1 MPRRTSL
8 DTIVA
13 LVAIPIF
20 LSFSF
25 ADEDKGDRTVKAHVQ
40 MRPGGEREEVEMPV
54 WEVPVDPRSV
64 TAAEADLPDD
74 DLVLGVVVG
83 DRAMAWPI
91 RFLALSEVVDDRVGE
106 TALAPTW

>member
-1 MPRRTSL
+1 MNRLVSL
-8 DTIVA
+8 IATA
-13 LVAIPIF
+13 MLLAIPT
-20 LSFSF
+20 FSIPVL
-25 ADEDKGDRTVKAHVQ
+25 AEEPKADRTVKAHVQ

-64 TAAEADLPDD
+64 PAAEAELPDD
-74 DLVLGVVVG
+74 DLVLGVVVDG
-83 DRAMAWPI
+83 RSMAWPI